1 MSGTQLLLNGFG
13 LSLSAG
19 AAILVLLLLRSGLA
33 RRYSAR
39 WRCVVWLLLAV
50 RLLIPLPLESGILRI
65 ELPQRL
71 SQPQYGQS
79 AAYSLPQ
86 KDAAPVPQAAG
97 QQKKEN
103 DTEQTPAL
111 PGPEADF
118 QQPETPPILLQKA
131 GPSALSVACGVW
143 VSGILL
149 CAAGQLLRYFLW
161 RRQTLRWNRPVQ
173 DEKLL
178 QQIAAESSA
187 AGLSRP
193 PRAYY
198 NAKLPAP
205 LVLGYFRPMLLLP
218 EVFSSEPA
226 MGAVLRHECIHLR
239 RGDLFWKLLLL
250 AAACVHW
257 FNPLVWIMRG
267 TAHHDLELAC
277 DEAVLAGTDTGERIL
292 YGSALLEHAKKPA
305 VRAGAFHGKA

>member
-97 QQKKEN
+97 QQK
-103 DTEQTPAL
+103 TQQHAQT
-111 PGPEADF
+111 
-118 QQPETPPILLQKA
+118 
-131 GPSALSVACGVW
+131 VNV
-143 VSGILL
+143 
-149 CAAGQLLRYFLW
+149 
-161 RRQTLRWNRPVQ
+161 
-173 DEKLL
+173 
-178 QQIAAESSA
+178 
-187 AGLSRP
+187 
-193 PRAYY
+193 
-198 NAKLPAP
+198 
-205 LVLGYFRPMLLLP
+205 
-218 EVFSSEPA
+218 
-226 MGAVLRHECIHLR
+226 
-239 RGDLFWKLLLL
+239 
-250 AAACVHW
+250 
-257 FNPLVWIMRG
+257 
-267 TAHHDLELAC
+267 
-277 DEAVLAGTDTGERIL
+277 
-292 YGSALLEHAKKPA
+292 
-305 VRAGAFHGKA
+305 

>member
-1 MSGTQLLLNGFG
+1 MSGTKLLLNGFG

-19 AAILVLLLLRSGLA
+19 AVILVLLLLRSGLA

-39 WRCVVWLLLAV
+39 WRCLIWLLLAV
-50 RLLIPLPLESGILRI
+50 RLLIPLPLESGVLRI

-79 AAYSLPQ
+79 TGYSVQ
-86 KDAAPVPQAAG
+86 QQEAAPVPEFDG
-97 QQKKEN
+97 QQVKKN
-103 DTEQTPAL
+103 DTEQTPVS
-111 PGPEADF
+111 PESATDIEA
-118 QQPETPPILLQKA
+118 PETPPILLQKT

-143 VSGILL
+143 ISGILL
-149 CAAGQLLRYFLW
+149 CIAGQLMQYFFW

-187 AGLSRP
+187 AGLPRP

-205 LVLGYFRPMLLLP
+205 LVLGYFHPMLLLP
-218 EVFSSEPA
+218 EGFSGEPA
-226 MGAVLRHECIHLR
+226 AGAVLRHECIHLR
-239 RGDLFWKLLLL
+239 RRDLFWKLLLL

-257 FNPLVWIMRG
+257 FNPLVWVMRR

-277 DEAVLAGTDTGERIL
+277 DEAVLVGTDTSQRIL
-292 YGSALLEHAKKPA
+292 YGAALLEDAKKPA
-305 VRAGAFHGKA
+305 ARVDAFRGKA